1 MSLKHTYTLWA
12 PLYDLAL
19 RPATDQAR
27 THNLAELGSL
37 QGQRL
42 AIIGIGSGLDL
53 DWLATHTQPAHCFG
67 IDLTRAMLRRAA
79 ARQAHCPFPL
89 DLIEGDAMTL
99 PIANACCDVVLL
111 HLILAVVPQPTR
123 VLAEACRILKPG
135 GNIVIFDKFL
145 RPGQR
150 APLRRLLSPL
160 LGALA
165 TRTDVELEPLLAAQP
180 ELCCTRDEPLL
191 ANGWFRGITL
201 QKSPI
206 ERDFSPHGDLR
217 NR

>member
-1 MSLKHTYTLWA
+1 MSLRHAYTLWA

-27 THNLAELGSL
+27 ARNLAEIGPLDGE
-37 QGQRL
+37 RL

-53 DWLATHTQPAHCFG
+53 HWLTEHTQPAHCLG
-67 IDLTRAMLRRAA
+67 VDLTRAMLRRAA
-79 ARQAHCPFPL
+79 RRQVHCPFPL

-99 PIANACCDVVLL
+99 PLANACCDVVIL
-111 HLILAVVPQPTR
+111 HLILAVVPEPPR

-135 GNIVIFDKFL
+135 GKILIFDKFL
-145 RPGQR
+145 RPGQPARIRR
-150 APLRRLLSPL
+150 ALSPL

-201 QKSPI
+201 HKP
-206 ERDFSPHGDLR
+206 LT
-217 NR
+217 